1 MKQTALVLE
10 GGALRGIYSA
20 GVMDVFAEND
30 LLFPYV
36 IGISA
41 GALNGLSYIAGQTG
55 RNAKVTMEFAND
67 NRYLS
72 FRNFIK
78 NQAIFNFDF
87 MFGELSHTLVP
98 FDYAAF
104 EASPQRFVAVATN
117 CATGEAEY
125 FEKGICDDIYTASAA
140 SGSMPLFSKPVSIGN
155 SLYLDGGIG
164 IPTGLPE
171 AMRQGYQKIVV
182 VLTRQKGYRKAAVSK
197 PVQALYKKAFA
208 QYPALVEKLISLPER
223 YNAAL
228 NQIDAWE
235 AQGKLFVIRPQ
246 KPVEVGRMEK
256 DVRKL
261 EQLYWE
267 GRMETEALLP
277 SLLDYIQN
285 N

>member
-1 MKQTALVLE
+1 MKQAALVLE

-20 GVMDVFAEND
+20 GVMDVFSEND

-36 IGISA
+36 IGVSA
-41 GALNGLSYIAGQTG
+41 GALNGLSYISGQAG

-72 FRNFIK
+72 VRNFIK
-78 NQAIFNFDF
+78 TQAMFNFDF
-87 MFGELSHTLVP
+87 MFGELSHSLVP
-98 FDYAAF
+98 FDYTAF
-104 EASPQRFVAVATN
+104 DASPQRFVAVATN

-125 FEKGICDDIYTASAA
+125 FEKGVCSDIFSACAA
-140 SGSMPLFSKPVSIGN
+140 SGSMPLFSKPVEMNGAF
-155 SLYLDGGIG
+155 YLDGGIG
-164 IPTGLPE
+164 VPTGLPE
-171 AMRQGYQKIVV
+171 AMHQGYEKIVM
-182 VLTRQKGYRKAAVSK
+182 VLTRQKGYRKAAVSR
-197 PVQALYKKAFA
+197 PVQALYKQAFA
-208 QYPALVEKLISLPER
+208 NHPALVEKLISLPAR

-246 KPVEVGRMEK
+246 SPVEVGRMEK

-261 EQLYWE
+261 EHLYWE
-267 GRMETEALLP
+267 GRIETEALLP
-277 SLLDYIQN
+277 SLLAYIQN